1 MSQVVTRFA
10 PSPTGLLH
18 LGNVRT
24 ALLNWLYA
32 RKHGGRFLL
41 RFEDTDQDR
50 SQQQFV
56 EAIEADLRWLGLDW
70 DGDALFQSKHAHNHS
85 EALEQLAEQGL
96 AYRCFCSET
105 QLNLDRKLATSRG
118 LPPRYSKRCRA
129 LSCDEAAQRAESE
142 SFVWRL
148 ASHSDDGEIVVRDAL
163 RGDVSFALRDLDD
176 PVVVRSDGSFTFL
189 LPNAIDD
196 AIDGITH
203 ALRGDDHLSN
213 SAYQVWLLER
223 LGRQAP
229 MYLHHGLLLGQ
240 DGAKLSKRT
249 GSHSVAELRDEGLL
263 ASALVQAMSRLGHP
277 NMPEEAHNIEQ
288 LLTHFAAES
297 VSTSSVRWSD
307 DEMWRWHGR
316 LLHELDNR
324 VLVPL
329 IKPYCDAANG
339 DAANSNNLTAFAGLI
354 GKNIER
360 ASEAAHYLRLLNTNA
375 PLHAD
380 AQAVIKVAGADFYQQ
395 ALDAWASLDKP
406 DWKNWMALVKENTG
420 CKGKALFMPLRVA
433 LSGALHGPDM
443 SSIVCFLGHDGLIAR
458 IDDARRLAAS
468 DQAVSDQAVS
478 DQAASDPATEN
489 QADS

>member
-1 MSQVVTRFA
+1 MNQVVTRFA

-56 EAIEADLRWLGLDW
+56 DAIEADLRWLGLAW
-70 DGDALFQSKHAHNHS
+70 DGNALFQSKHAFNHS
-85 EALEQLAEQGL
+85 TALEQLAGQGL
-96 AYRCFCSET
+96 AYRCFCTET

-129 LSCDEAAQRAESE
+129 LSCDESACKAESE

-148 ASHSDDGEIVVRDAL
+148 SAHADEGDVVVRDAL
-163 RGDVSFALRDLDD
+163 RGDVTFALRDLDD
-176 PVVVRSDGSFTFL
+176 PVVVRSDGTFTFL

-213 SAYQVWLLER
+213 SAYQVWLLEK
-223 LGRQAP
+223 LGHQP
-229 MYLHHGLLLGQ
+229 PVYLHHGLLLGQ

-263 ASALVQAMSRLGHP
+263 PSALTQAMSRLGHP
-277 NMPEEAHNIEQ
+277 NIPEDAHAIEQ
-288 LLTHFAAES
+288 LLNHFEAES

-316 LLHELDNR
+316 LLHELDSAD
-324 VLVPL
+324 LVPM
-329 IKPYCDAANG
+329 IQPYLPAG
-339 DAANSNNLTAFAGLI
+339 DVSDFADLI
-354 GKNIER
+354 GQNIER
-360 ASEAAHYLRLLNTNA
+360 AEEVGQYLRLLDT
-375 PLHAD
+375 
-380 AQAVIKVAGADFYQQ
+380 QATLDDEALAVMQQAGADFYQQ
-395 ALDAWASLDKP
+395 ALDAWHDLSEQ
-406 DWKNWMALVKENTG
+406 DWKSWMTVVKANTG
-420 CKGKALFMPLRVA
+420 CKGKALFMPLRAA
-433 LSGALHGPDM
+433 LSGAMHGPDM
-443 SSIVCFLGHDGLIAR
+443 SSIVSFLGSDGIVAR
-458 IDDARRLAAS
+458 IEDAR
-468 DQAVSDQAVS
+468 Q
-478 DQAASDPATEN
+478 QAAS
-489 QADS
+489 

>member
-32 RKHGGRFLL
+32 RKYGGRFLL

-56 EAIEADLRWLGLDW
+56 KAIENDLRWLGLDW

-85 EALEQLAEQGL
+85 EALEQLAEKGL

-129 LSCDEAAQRAESE
+129 LHADESAQKAESE

-148 ASHSDDGEIVVRDAL
+148 STHAVDGEVVVRDAL
-163 RGDVSFALRDLDD
+163 RGDVVFALRDLDD
-176 PVVVRSDGSFTFL
+176 PVIVRSDGSFTFL

-196 AIDGITH
+196 ALDGITH
-203 ALRGDDHLSN
+203 ALRGDDHLTN
-213 SAYQVWLLER
+213 SAYQVWLLEK
-223 LGRQAP
+223 LGHKPA

-240 DGAKLSKRT
+240 DGAKLSKRS
-249 GSHSVAELRDEGLL
+249 GSHSVAELREDGLL
-263 ASALVQAMSRLGHP
+263 ASALIQAMSRLGHP
-277 NMPEEAHNIEQ
+277 NIPEEAHSIEQ
-288 LLTHFAAES
+288 LLAHFDAES

-316 LLHELDNR
+316 LLHELDSAD
-324 VLVPL
+324 L
-329 IKPYCDAANG
+329 IPMIEPYLPDAKA
-339 DAANSNNLTAFAGLI
+339 DNLSGFATLI

-360 ASEAAHYLRLLNTNA
+360 AHEAAQYLRLLDVQAALADNA
-375 PLHAD
+375 L
-380 AQAVIKVAGADFYQQ
+380 AVITEAGADFYQQ
-395 ALDAWASLDKP
+395 ALDTWQGLNEP
-406 DWKNWMALVKENTG
+406 DWKTWMGLVKEHTG
-420 CKGKALFMPLRVA
+420 CKGKALFMPLRVG
-433 LSGALHGPDM
+433 LSGAMHGPDM
-443 SSIVCFLGHDGLIAR
+443 SSIVSFLGRDGVRSR
-458 IDDARRLAAS
+458 IKHALQTAE
-468 DQAVSDQAVS
+468 
-478 DQAASDPATEN
+478 QAAGQPAEQT
-489 QADS
+489 AGSTRP